1 MKITIQEFDSL
12 IKKLHKVVGSTITI
26 NSVAQELNMDS
37 ATFFADSI
45 QEAFEGKDGCFD
57 ELINNMIYCIDT
69 IQTELEELAS
79 FINEVDVTG
88 YKIVETEDIF
98 GDDDEV

>member
-12 IKKLHKVVGSTITI
+12 IKKLLKAAGST
-26 NSVAQELNMDS
+26 ELTMDS
-37 ATFFADSI
+37 ALFFANSI

-57 ELINNMIYCIDT
+57 ELINNMISCIDT
-69 IQTELEELAS
+69 IQTEIEELAS

-88 YKIVETEDIF
+88 YEIIETEDIF

>member
-12 IKKLHKVVGSTITI
+12 IKKLLKATGST
-26 NSVAQELNMDS
+26 ELTMDS
-37 ATFFADSI
+37 ALFFANSI
-45 QEAFEGKDGCFD
+45 QVAFEGKDGCFD
-57 ELINNMIYCIDT
+57 ELINNMISCIDT
-69 IQTELEELAS
+69 IQTEIEELAS

-88 YKIVETEDIF
+88 YEIIETEDIF

>member
-12 IKKLHKVVGSTITI
+12 IKKLLKAAGST
-26 NSVAQELNMDS
+26 ELTMDS
-37 ATFFADSI
+37 ALFFANSI

-57 ELINNMIYCIDT
+57 ELINNMISCIDT
-69 IQTELEELAS
+69 IQTEIEELSS

-88 YKIVETEDIF
+88 YEIIETEDIF